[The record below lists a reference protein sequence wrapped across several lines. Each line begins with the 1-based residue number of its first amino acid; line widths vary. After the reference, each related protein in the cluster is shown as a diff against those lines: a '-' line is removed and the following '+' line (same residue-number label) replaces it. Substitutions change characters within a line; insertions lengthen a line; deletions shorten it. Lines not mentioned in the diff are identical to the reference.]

1 MVFSAFARCLTGLR
15 AAAGHPYSP
24 APRLRAPA
32 MTPVIRLPLHSASL
46 PLLTAGV
53 SLLLILACP
62 QPVAGQQPPLD
73 ATAPLPTTA
82 AAGRD
87 VVAPGMRP
95 NIPQA
100 VSRPEAWPT
109 GAARQATAGPKN
121 VLSSIRENPGA
132 PLEPLGPE
140 VAVRQTLATEI
151 DRALADRP
159 AGPPADAGVTPASHE
174 LPVRTGAD
182 GLQTLDMATV
192 VARIGPEVVL
202 VADLMTP
209 KALDHVAMET
219 QRLGLSQD
227 QIRELRLAIC
237 RSMLGGGNYID
248 TMLVYVDALRE
259 IPKDKI
265 PEIRKNVDKSF
276 DEHMLPRLMGEAG
289 VATVTEY
296 EHHLR
301 AKGQSLERSRKTFF
315 EQGLAQEWLRK
326 NTNVSEEIPHA
337 DMIAYY
343 ENHIEDYKF
352 PARVRF
358 EALTVKVRPGRSR
371 KQAWD
376 RLAAMGNEV
385 LAQRPFA
392 DVAREKSDGPTAR
405 DGGVFDWTSRGSLA
419 SKRLDEAVFSLP
431 VGQLS
436 AIVEDEP
443 SLNLPDVQ
451 ALHIVRVLERAEA
464 GQKPFLEAQVA
475 IKQALLEERRRKA
488 TDEYMA
494 KLRERTP
501 VWTIFDDEPDGRG
514 PPGSGPQR

>member
-1 MVFSAFARCLTGLR
+1 
-15 AAAGHPYSP
+15 
-24 APRLRAPA
+24 
-32 MTPVIRLPLHSASL
+32 MTPVIRLLLTASL
-46 PLLTAGV
+46 PALLAGGG
-53 SLLLILACP
+53 LLLACA
-62 QPVAGQQPPLD
+62 QPATGQQPPLD
-73 ATAPLPTTA
+73 ATAPLPTA
-82 AAGRD
+82 AAGGRN
-87 VVAPGMRP
+87 AIGPGLRP
-95 NIPQA
+95 TIPQA

-109 GAARQATAGPKN
+109 GTPRQGTTGSKN

-140 VAVRQTLATEI
+140 VAVRRTLATEI
-151 DRALADRP
+151 DRALADR
-159 AGPPADAGVTPASHE
+159 AEGPADTGVVPASHE
-174 LPVRTGAD
+174 LPVRTGAESG

-202 VADLMTP
+202 VADLLTP
-209 KALDHVAMET
+209 RALDHVVQET
-219 QRLGLSQD
+219 QRLSLSQD

-237 RSMLGGGNYID
+237 RSMLTGGNYID

-276 DEHMLPRLMGEAG
+276 DEHMLPRLMTEAG

-301 AKGQSLERSRKTFF
+301 AKEQSLERSRKTFF

-326 NTNVSEEIPHA
+326 NTDVSEEIPHA
-337 DMIAYY
+337 DMIASY
-343 ENHIEDYKF
+343 ENRIEEYKF
-352 PARVRF
+352 PAKVRF
-358 EALTVKVRPGRSR
+358 EALTVKVRAGRTR

-436 AIVEDEP
+436 AIIEDEP

-451 ALHIVRVLERAEA
+451 ALHIVRVMERAEA

-475 IKQALLEERRRKA
+475 IKQTLLEERRRKA
-488 TDEYMA
+488 IDEYMA

-501 VWTIFDDEPDGRG
+501 VWTIFDDESEAGRG
-514 PPGSGPQR
+514 QTGSAPRR